1 MLSFFVYGG
10 LHSACTAFVFS
21 RTLSSMAGIYLHI
34 PFCKQA
40 CHYCDFHF
48 TTSQRGKPE
57 LLDAMLREIDLR
69 KEEMS
74 GQVID
79 TIYFGG
85 GTPSLLTHSEL
96 MRFFDAI
103 YSRFEVNPTAE
114 ITLEANPDDLS
125 KTQLKM
131 FRDTPVNRFSIGI
144 QSFREQDLKSMNRAH
159 TSAQAERCTLDAADA
174 GFENLSVDLIFGL
187 PDLSME
193 AWMENVKMALALPI
207 THVSCYGLTIEPKTA
222 LAWQINKG
230 MVKIPDDELA
240 AEQYQWL
247 LDMAEDSGFPW
258 YEISNFAQPGFES
271 KHNTSY
277 WKGIPYFGIGPSAH
291 SFDGK
296 TRSWN
301 VSSNAVYVK
310 EMQEGR
316 RAAETESL
324 DESGRFHEL
333 VLTSLRVRNGL
344 SVTDIR
350 SIYGN
355 EVYRSLLEAAQG
367 YIEQDWLIHRDDR
380 LKLSRQGLLFADKIT
395 SDLFVI

>member
-1 MLSFFVYGG
+1 
-10 LHSACTAFVFS
+10 
-21 RTLSSMAGIYLHI
+21 MAGIYLHI

-57 LLDAMLREIDLR
+57 LLDAMLREIEMR
-69 KEEMS
+69 MEEMS

-85 GTPSLLTHSEL
+85 GTPSLLTHTEL

-103 YSRFEVNPTAE
+103 YSRFEVNPAAE

-125 KTQLKM
+125 KEQLKM
-131 FRDTPVNRFSIGI
+131 FRNTPVNRFSIGI
-144 QSFREQDLKSMNRAH
+144 QSFREQDLKAMNRAH

-240 AEQYQWL
+240 AAQYQWL

-277 WKGIPYFGIGPSAH
+277 WKGIPYFGVGPSAH
-291 SFDGK
+291 SYNG
-296 TRSWN
+296 TIRSWN

-350 SIYGN
+350 NIYGN
-355 EVYRSLLEAAQG
+355 DVHRSLLEAAQG

>member
-1 MLSFFVYGG
+1 
-10 LHSACTAFVFS
+10 
-21 RTLSSMAGIYLHI
+21 MAGIYLHI

-57 LLDAMLREIDLR
+57 LLDAMLREIELR
-69 KEEMS
+69 KEEMA

-85 GTPSLLTHSEL
+85 GTPSLLTHTEL

-103 YSRFEVNPTAE
+103 YSLFEVNPTAE

-125 KTQLKM
+125 KEQLKM
-131 FRDTPVNRFSIGI
+131 FRNTPVNRFSIGI
-144 QSFREQDLKSMNRAH
+144 QSFREQDLKAMNRAH

-240 AEQYQWL
+240 AAQYQWL

-291 SFDGK
+291 SYNG
-296 TRSWN
+296 TIRSWN

-333 VLTSLRVRNGL
+333 VLTSLRVRTGL

-350 SIYGN
+350 NRYGN
-355 EVYRSLLEAAQG
+355 DVHRSLLEAAQG
-367 YIEQDWLIHRDDR
+367 YIEQEWLIHRDDR

>member
-1 MLSFFVYGG
+1 
-10 LHSACTAFVFS
+10 
-21 RTLSSMAGIYLHI
+21 MAGIYLHI

-57 LLDAMLREIDLR
+57 LLDAMLREIEMR

-85 GTPSLLTHSEL
+85 GTPSLLTHTEL

-103 YSRFEVNPTAE
+103 YSRFEVNPAAE

-125 KTQLKM
+125 KEQLKM
-131 FRDTPVNRFSIGI
+131 FRNTPVNRFSIGI
-144 QSFREQDLKSMNRAH
+144 QSFREQDLKAMNRAH

-240 AEQYQWL
+240 AAQYQWL

-277 WKGIPYFGIGPSAH
+277 WKGIPYFGVGPSAH
-291 SFDGK
+291 SFNG
-296 TRSWN
+296 TIRSWN

-350 SIYGN
+350 NRYGN
-355 EVYRSLLEAAQG
+355 DVHRSLLEAAQG
-367 YIEQDWLIHRDDR
+367 YIEQEWLIHRDDR

>member
-1 MLSFFVYGG
+1 
-10 LHSACTAFVFS
+10 
-21 RTLSSMAGIYLHI
+21 MAGIYLHI

-57 LLDAMLREIDLR
+57 LLDAMLREIEMR

-85 GTPSLLTHSEL
+85 GTPSLLTHTEL

-103 YSRFEVNPTAE
+103 YSRFEVNPAAE
-114 ITLEANPDDLS
+114 VTLEANPDDLS
-125 KTQLKM
+125 KEQLKM
-131 FRDTPVNRFSIGI
+131 FRNTPVNRFSIGI
-144 QSFREQDLKSMNRAH
+144 QSFREQDLKAMNRAH
-159 TSAQAERCTLDAADA
+159 TSAQAERCTLDAADT

-240 AEQYQWL
+240 AAQYQWL

-291 SFDGK
+291 SYNG
-296 TRSWN
+296 TIRSWN

-350 SIYGN
+350 NRYGN
-355 EVYRSLLEAAQG
+355 DVHRSLLEAAQG

>member
-1 MLSFFVYGG
+1 
-10 LHSACTAFVFS
+10 
-21 RTLSSMAGIYLHI
+21 MAGIYLHI

-57 LLDAMLREIDLR
+57 LLDAMLREIEMR

-85 GTPSLLTHSEL
+85 GTPSLLTHTEL

-103 YSRFEVNPTAE
+103 YSRFEVNPAAE

-125 KTQLKM
+125 KEQLKM
-131 FRDTPVNRFSIGI
+131 FRNTPVNRFSIGI
-144 QSFREQDLKSMNRAH
+144 QSFREQDLKAMNRAH

-240 AEQYQWL
+240 AAQYQWL

-291 SFDGK
+291 SYNG
-296 TRSWN
+296 TIRSWN

-350 SIYGN
+350 NLYGN
-355 EVYRSLLEAAQG
+355 DVHRSLLEAAQG
-367 YIEQDWLIHRDDR
+367 YIEQDWLIHHDGR

>member
-1 MLSFFVYGG
+1 
-10 LHSACTAFVFS
+10 
-21 RTLSSMAGIYLHI
+21 MAGIYLHI

-57 LLDAMLREIDLR
+57 LLDAMLREIELR

-85 GTPSLLTHSEL
+85 GTPSLLTHTEL

-103 YSRFEVNPTAE
+103 YSRFEVNPAAE

-125 KTQLKM
+125 KEQLKM
-131 FRDTPVNRFSIGI
+131 FRNTPVNRFSIGI
-144 QSFREQDLKSMNRAH
+144 QSFREQDLKAMNRAH

-174 GFENLSVDLIFGL
+174 GFENLSVDLIFSL

-240 AEQYQWL
+240 AAQYQWL

-291 SFDGK
+291 SYNG
-296 TRSWN
+296 TIRSWN

-350 SIYGN
+350 NIYGN
-355 EVYRSLLEAAQG
+355 DVHRSLLEAAQG

>member
-1 MLSFFVYGG
+1 
-10 LHSACTAFVFS
+10 
-21 RTLSSMAGIYLHI
+21 MAGIYLHI

-57 LLDAMLREIDLR
+57 LLDAMLREIEMR

-85 GTPSLLTHSEL
+85 GTPSLLTHTEL

-103 YSRFEVNPTAE
+103 YSRFEVNPAAE

-125 KTQLKM
+125 KEQLKM
-131 FRDTPVNRFSIGI
+131 FRNTPVNRFSIGI
-144 QSFREQDLKSMNRAH
+144 QSFREQDLKAMNRAH

-258 YEISNFAQPGFES
+258 YEISNFALPGREAI
-271 KHNTSY
+271 HNSQY
-277 WKGIPYFGIGPSAH
+277 WKGDWYLGLGPSAH
-291 SFDGK
+291 SF
-296 TRSWN
+296 N
-301 VSSNAVYVK
+301 N
-310 EMQEGR
+310 
-316 RAAETESL
+316 L
-324 DESGRFHEL
+324 
-333 VLTSLRVRNGL
+333 L
-344 SVTDIR
+344 SP
-350 SIYGN
+350 
-355 EVYRSLLEAAQG
+355 
-367 YIEQDWLIHRDDR
+367 
-380 LKLSRQGLLFADKIT
+380 
-395 SDLFVI
+395 

>member
-247 LDMAEDSGFPW
+247 FDQDQVALEFEQPALNRIAENTIKNKTGARGLHS
-258 YEISNFAQPGFES
+258 EIERVLMPHMFNLSRYKE
-271 KHNTSY
+271 T
-277 WKGIPYFGIGPSAH
+277 GINRLKI
-291 SFDGK
+291 
-296 TRSWN
+296 
-301 VSSNAVYVK
+301 
-310 EMQEGR
+310 
-316 RAAETESL
+316 TESL
-324 DESGRFHEL
+324 VNMPTEL
-333 VLTSLRVRNGL
+333 KGL
-344 SVTDIR
+344 
-350 SIYGN
+350 N
-355 EVYRSLLEAAQG
+355 EQVARKVSAS
-367 YIEQDWLIHRDDR
+367 H
-380 LKLSRQGLLFADKIT
+380 
-395 SDLFVI
+395 

>member
-1 MLSFFVYGG
+1 
-10 LHSACTAFVFS
+10 
-21 RTLSSMAGIYLHI
+21 
-34 PFCKQA
+34 
-40 CHYCDFHF
+40 
-48 TTSQRGKPE
+48 
-57 LLDAMLREIDLR
+57 
-69 KEEMS
+69 
-74 GQVID
+74 
-79 TIYFGG
+79 
-85 GTPSLLTHSEL
+85 
-96 MRFFDAI
+96 
-103 YSRFEVNPTAE
+103 
-114 ITLEANPDDLS
+114 
-125 KTQLKM
+125 M

-144 QSFREQDLKSMNRAH
+144 QSFREQDLKAMNRAH